1 MSVKSV
7 VVYALSLT
15 VGIGA
20 VTHAKTQLIEQ
31 ALLETRDTIELADA
45 SLAEPDDLNWLRS
58 RSGRRLVAQVRL

>member
-1 MSVKSV
+1 MSIKSV

-31 ALLETRDTIELADA
+31 AFLETRDTIELADA
-45 SLAEPDDLNWLRS
+45 SRADLEDLNRLNS
-58 RSGRRLVAQVRL
+58 RRGRRLVAQARL

>member
-1 MSVKSV
+1 MFTH
-7 VVYALSLT
+7 SLT

-20 VTHAKTQLIEQ
+20 VTHAKTQLIEP

>member
-31 ALLETRDTIELADA
+31 AFLETIDTIELADA
-45 SLAEPDDLNWLRS
+45 SRADLEDLNRLRS
-58 RSGRRLVAQVRL
+58 RRGGRLVAQASL

>member
-7 VVYALSLT
+7 VIYALSLT

-31 ALLETRDTIELADA
+31 AFLETRDTIELADA
-45 SLAEPDDLNWLRS
+45 SRADLEDLNRLRS
-58 RSGRRLVAQVRL
+58 RRGGRLVAQASL